1 VYSYLVTYLIATNE
15 AGVMVTSGI
24 GLLSHKVST
33 RSNNASLE
41 SVDSA
46 NLNVDKVR
54 RVSLL
59 LTQNKMLLRD
69 LLVQKSSSSL
79 TYVVPNLSDF
89 TSGVLSKVH
98 VLIIKHKISIMNEF
112 HNPKLFD
119 IRLVLYCTLFLNH
132 HN

>member
-69 LLVQKSSSSL
+69 LLVQSL
-79 TYVVPNLSDF
+79 RVP
-89 TSGVLSKVH
+89 
-98 VLIIKHKISIMNEF
+98 
-112 HNPKLFD
+112 
-119 IRLVLYCTLFLNH
+119 
-132 HN
+132 